1 MIELYLLVFHIF
13 AFQGLQNLVP
23 WVPPLHFVLVCKMH
37 IYIPKMTLLN
47 LLIWISFFY
56 IKFANFWYIT
66 CSVPYLIPI
75 WNLDSIPWTNLKGGI
90 CKIKQYLNY
99 ILMIINENILAI
111 LRTFL
116 NMQKNFFEKLYT
128 KQTSTTAT
136 TQCLYKTPDQNKI
149 SN

>member
-1 MIELYLLVFHIF
+1 MFCPLFDT
-13 AFQGLQNLVP
+13 NLE
-23 WVPPLHFVLVCKMH
+23 FG
-37 IYIPKMTLLN
+37 
-47 LLIWISFFY
+47 
-56 IKFANFWYIT
+56 
-66 CSVPYLIPI
+66 
-75 WNLDSIPWTNLKGGI
+75 SIPWTNLKGGI

-99 ILMIINENILAI
+99 ILVIINENILAI